1 MGPCFRRDDV
11 VRDRA
16 GSRLEKI
23 VSRILRG
30 ALLGHGRLQPFD
42 FRSHQRDALGEFL
55 DRQQR
60 KVLPDLVGDFLPRF
74 VVILGGHAF
83 LPCSTISCQPA
94 RGWLIRCRLKFLAFG
109 QGQIMEKLPA
119 QMTVVGISKPGGP
132 EVLVP
137 ETRAVPAPGPGEILI
152 KFAATRVN
160 RPDVAQ
166 RSGSY
171 PPPPGA
177 SDLPGLE
184 VAGEVVAVGPGA
196 TKHKVGDK
204 VMSLVAGGG
213 YAQFA
218 IAQDAQAIAVAPAL
232 AMLGAGAIPETLMT
246 VWHNVFERGAL
257 KPGETLLIHG
267 GSSGI
272 GTMAI
277 QLAKAFGSKVI
288 VTVGSKDKADACV
301 RLGADRAINY
311 KTEEFVAEV
320 KTATSG
326 AGANVILDMVGGD
339 YIERNYDAAAVEGRV
354 VQIALLGGPK
364 ATVNFAKL
372 MVKRLHHTGSTLRP
386 RSNTDK
392 AAMVAA
398 IEARV
403 MPLLREGRVKPL
415 MDSTFPLKR
424 PAEAHRRREPSKH
437 MGKIVWAFKR
447 P

>member
-1 MGPCFRRDDV
+1 
-11 VRDRA
+11 
-16 GSRLEKI
+16 
-23 VSRILRG
+23 
-30 ALLGHGRLQPFD
+30 
-42 FRSHQRDALGEFL
+42 
-55 DRQQR
+55 
-60 KVLPDLVGDFLPRF
+60 
-74 VVILGGHAF
+74 
-83 LPCSTISCQPA
+83 
-94 RGWLIRCRLKFLAFG
+94 
-109 QGQIMEKLPA
+109 MEKLPA
-119 QMTVVGISKPGGP
+119 QMTVIGISKPGGP

-152 KFAATRVN
+152 KVAAAGVN

-166 RSGSY
+166 RSGAY

-184 VAGEVVAVGPGA
+184 IAGEVVAVGAGA
-196 TKHKVGDK
+196 TRHKLGDK

-213 YAQFA
+213 YAQYC
-218 IAQDAQAIAVAPAL
+218 IAQDAQAMAVPATL
-232 AMLGAGAIPETLMT
+232 SMQEAGAIPETLMT

-257 KPGETLLIHG
+257 KSGETLLIHG

-288 VTVGSKDKADACV
+288 VTVGSKEKADACL

-311 KTEEFVAEV
+311 KTEDFVAEV
-320 KTATSG
+320 NTATDG

-339 YIERNYDAAAVEGRV
+339 YIERNYDAAATDGRV
-354 VQIALLGGPK
+354 VQIAFLGGPK
-364 ATVNFAKL
+364 ANVNFAKL

-386 RSNTDK
+386 RTNTDK

-415 MDSTFPLKR
+415 MDSTFPLEK
-424 PAEAHRRREPSKH
+424 AADAHRRMETSEH
-437 MGKIVWAFKR
+437 IGKIVLAV
-447 P
+447 